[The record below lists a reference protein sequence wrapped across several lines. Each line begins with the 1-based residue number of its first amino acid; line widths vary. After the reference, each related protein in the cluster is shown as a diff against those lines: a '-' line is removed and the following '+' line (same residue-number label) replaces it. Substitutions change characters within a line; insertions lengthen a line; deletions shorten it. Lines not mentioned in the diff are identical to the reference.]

1 MPHTATALGCLAVA
15 LSLCGV
21 ATAVDVTRGTQNYYI
36 PMRVEPVDFTTTL
49 TDLEAMLQF
58 AKDKKM
64 NQNMQ
69 MFIRTA
75 SGKIQE
81 SLATIAKMQEEAAA
95 TKERDAKKK
104 DTDPVAF
111 STVAGHKPDFDT
123 QVGVK
128 RLKGSGA
135 KNSNVKKYTAAKV
148 TKLLATGKVNLKK
161 PFLVS
166 GGVQELEE
174 LQRKFTALGLKGN
187 KDAQVRYLS
196 PVKAKEKRSF
206 DKQQQQGQPEEQME
220 YQMISTEKYLVNC
233 FNLRAK
239 PDFRRLGGTQTEHCE
254 TELPVSAVDSD
265 MADFQLSPV
274 SSIALYAPLEK
285 SKQAFAAKAGELEKL
300 AGAGLKQKLSQGASS
315 NFVFGPSGSGEQLR
329 QAGHAFV
336 DGLIHG
342 KKRWFLMSPEDF
354 NKLRGEAREVLEPA
368 SAFIFFEQQ
377 LEELIEDHELGS
389 EIKYWDTNQLPG
401 ELIYIPGDLI
411 MTSLSYQD
419 SFSFKQLV
427 VDGGEQMLAAKINSK
442 IWDPQ
447 SGQVPAGFQFSVCHG
462 LDVSKAGQ
470 QLGTQLHPQ
479 QAGMINNIFKQF
491 FPKKTQ
497 QNQLIIEILA
507 ECGAALDAGVQGTYC
522 SAVFTPC
529 IKQLEKNAKSQK
541 LDVPSWIKTGIQAK
555 IKQEL

>member
-1 MPHTATALGCLAVA
+1 MRPHTATALGCLAVA

-196 PVKAKEKRSF
+196 PVKAKEKRHLTSSSSK
-206 DKQQQQGQPEEQME
+206 DSPRSRW
-220 YQMISTEKYLVNC
+220 STK
-233 FNLRAK
+233 
-239 PDFRRLGGTQTEHCE
+239 
-254 TELPVSAVDSD
+254 
-265 MADFQLSPV
+265 
-274 SSIALYAPLEK
+274 
-285 SKQAFAAKAGELEKL
+285 
-300 AGAGLKQKLSQGASS
+300 
-315 NFVFGPSGSGEQLR
+315 
-329 QAGHAFV
+329 
-336 DGLIHG
+336 
-342 KKRWFLMSPEDF
+342 
-354 NKLRGEAREVLEPA
+354 
-368 SAFIFFEQQ
+368 
-377 LEELIEDHELGS
+377 
-389 EIKYWDTNQLPG
+389 
-401 ELIYIPGDLI
+401 
-411 MTSLSYQD
+411 
-419 SFSFKQLV
+419 
-427 VDGGEQMLAAKINSK
+427 
-442 IWDPQ
+442 
-447 SGQVPAGFQFSVCHG
+447 
-462 LDVSKAGQ
+462 
-470 QLGTQLHPQ
+470 
-479 QAGMINNIFKQF
+479 
-491 FPKKTQ
+491 
-497 QNQLIIEILA
+497 
-507 ECGAALDAGVQGTYC
+507 
-522 SAVFTPC
+522 
-529 IKQLEKNAKSQK
+529 
-541 LDVPSWIKTGIQAK
+541 
-555 IKQEL
+555 